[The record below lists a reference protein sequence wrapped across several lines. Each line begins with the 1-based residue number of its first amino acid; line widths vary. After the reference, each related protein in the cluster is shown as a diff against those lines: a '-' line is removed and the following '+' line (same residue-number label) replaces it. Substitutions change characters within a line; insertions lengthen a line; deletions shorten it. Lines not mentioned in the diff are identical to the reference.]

1 MAEFALGLTK
11 TAVEGTLSRVK
22 SAIEEEGKQRA
33 RVQEDLMFI
42 TSEFEMM
49 QAFLSASSA
58 GERASNNLVA
68 WAWVRQLRRLAFDVE
83 DCVEFVVHLDE
94 PSPWDWVQR
103 LASSLPCLARPPLPL
118 DEAVAEIKRLKA
130 RVEEV
135 SQRNTRYNIMAGGG
149 DNGDENKQM
158 IKRPAAGGHTHT
170 SAPGAEAFHVL
181 RDVWKA
187 MGKAHEATVDLKR
200 LIDCQGS
207 ELKVISLWGSP
218 EADVAGEL
226 EWASSFVK
234 NAYVDPEICQ
244 QFKNRACVKLAS
256 PFNPAEFLNNLLTQF
271 TSHHHNR
278 HDDMSELM
286 LQVSQHKYLI
296 ILEQELSSVADW
308 EAIKMYLPDGN
319 NGSRIIVSTKHLAIA
334 RLCTGEPFQV
344 CEFHCFSRDQ
354 YLCAIFPK
362 GCAHRIGMAEFVW
375 QLRRHP
381 GVISLCSHTF
391 RSESQL
397 IDELH
402 EESTGKLRVFDGL
415 KFEYQYYHPDDELN
429 LVEFA
434 MGILE
439 ECYPEDTPE
448 CVFEEMFSG
457 MDDQDKIQSCREFLT
472 QHDYLIYVKLELLK
486 DWDFIRQHLLC
497 ESTRACI
504 VVITG
509 NQSVAKHCVGHQQY
523 LSLNVH
529 DLLNEEEGEHEPDE
543 LVGRE
548 DESDF
553 FRGHSQF
560 ITVSSVWGIAGVGK
574 SAIVRPYYNYIK
586 LNREH
591 YRTYGWVDVAHP
603 FSLMDMC
610 RRLLL
615 DFYSDDLDAKE
626 TAAIG
631 MVEGQDPI
639 QTCCK
644 ILREKKC
651 LLVIDD
657 LRSTHEWDLIKASLL
672 SQAKIGYRIIVIT
685 REESIAR
692 HCTVTIHNKY
702 GILNLKGLE
711 PDMALHLFKKI
722 TLDGKPESE
731 FPPNAEKISKLITS
745 KCGSIPEVIVAIGKI
760 ASLGLGNIEWL
771 EHINVDFMRVL
782 DTPSSSSSLKGLFC
796 WMQSYFDACSDEL
809 KPCIFYMSIFPAE
822 QRIRRRRLLR
832 RWIAEGYS
840 SCGGGGGIAEEKA
853 EKLLADFMKLG
864 IFYKGQISSTT
875 RSCQLNGFFH
885 EYIKSRPMED
895 NLVFELQ
902 GSCGPS
908 SRLTG
913 QHLTISSSWD
923 RDEIVFNSMDLSR
936 LRSLTVFGKWVPFII
951 SCDKMKMLRVL
962 DLEDTSS
969 SSPLESDDTGVVTDD
984 DLEMIGKFLTR
995 LKFLSLRGCMQ
1006 VTHLPDSMGAMR
1018 QLETLDV
1025 RHTSIFELPPA
1036 IITKLHKLQ
1045 YIRAG
1050 NTATRSPLA
1059 PTPPPSPT
1067 LPPLSLTQPEP
1078 VEQVH
1083 GGTSPF
1089 LGAKAAALCVTQQ
1102 ASARINGAW
1111 KSRAHALVESSNS
1124 SSSWWESRKQRR
1136 SRVAANG
1143 GGVEVACAAAK
1154 GIGKLTELHTLGVV
1168 NIAGGRGAL
1177 LLFLKALKKLTQLR
1191 KLGLSGINRKNW
1203 KDLCSAIS
1211 GHLPHLE
1218 SLSLQLLLLEEDGSY
1233 DFACFDDISE
1243 LPKTLKSLKVFYT
1256 GTGGGA
1262 GASPASISA
1271 AWINQFPNLKRFNH
1285 EVRVS
1290 SQDDMNSIR
1299 RRCHKFANLNYSE
1312 NELHVPGFERR
1323 LGIKPS
1329 QQHISFGDH
1338 FAMLVLDSLV
1348 IYCSGISSTVTVGRP
1363 TTVHVKAVSIRC
1375 CSSCGGSSCLRIDG
1389 LERIRY
1395 LKEVFVTGP
1404 CSDGFKEELQKQLN
1418 KHQGKPSL
1426 RLL

>member
-22 SAIEEEGKQRA
+22 SAIEEEGKQRE
-33 RVQEDLMFI
+33 RVQEDLVFI
-42 TSEFEMM
+42 TGEFQMM
-49 QAFLSASSA
+49 QAFLNASSA

-68 WAWVRQLRRLAFDVE
+68 GAWVRQLRDLAFDVE
-83 DCVEFVVHLDE
+83 DCVEFVVSLDK

-130 RVEEV
+130 RVEDV
-135 SQRNTRYNIMAGGG
+135 SQRNTRYNLMAGG
-149 DNGDENKQM
+149 DDHDDDENQHRQM
-158 IKRPAAGGHTHT
+158 LMYPAKVQTA
-170 SAPGAEAFHVL
+170 AEAETFLAL
-181 RDVWKA
+181 RQVWKA
-187 MGKAHEATVDLKR
+187 MGKLHEATGDLKR

-207 ELKVISLWGSP
+207 ELKVITLWGSHQ
-218 EADVAGEL
+218 ADNTGEL
-226 EWASSFVK
+226 GWASIVK
-234 NAYVDPEICQ
+234 KAYIDPEICQ
-244 QFKNRACVKLAS
+244 QFKNRACVKLAY
-256 PFNPAEFLNNLLTQF
+256 PFNPVEFLNNLLTHF
-271 TSHHHNR
+271 TSHRHDR
-278 HDDMSELM
+278 HDDMSKLI
-286 LQVSQHKYLI
+286 LQLSQHKYLI

-319 NGSRIIVSTKHLAIA
+319 NGSRIIVSTKHLGVA
-334 RLCTGEPFQV
+334 RVCTGEPFQV
-344 CEFHCFSRDQ
+344 WELQRFSGDR

-362 GCAHRIGMAEFVW
+362 GCGHRIGLAELVW

-381 GVISLCSHTF
+381 AVISLYF
-391 RSESQL
+391 QNNDDKDQL
-397 IDELH
+397 LYPSKEL
-402 EESTGKLRVFDGL
+402 RIFDGV
-415 KFEYQYYHPDDELN
+415 KFEYQCHPFLGHGLK
-429 LVEFA
+429 LVDLAEE
-434 MGILE
+434 ILLE
-439 ECYPEDTPE
+439 PYPEDK
-448 CVFEEMFSG
+448 FEEMFSG
-457 MDDQDKIQSCREFLT
+457 MDDQHKIESCHEFLT
-472 QHDYLIYVKLELLK
+472 QHDYLIYVELESTA
-486 DWDFIRQHLLC
+486 DWDLIRQHILRD
-497 ESTRACI
+497 STRACI
-504 VVITG
+504 VVITTDP
-509 NQSVAKHCVGHQQY
+509 SVAKHCVGHQHH
-523 LSLNVH
+523 LAFNVE
-529 DLLNEEEGEHEPDE
+529 DLLNKGSSDQQHQSGHADGGRESIVIKEEGEHEPDE

-553 FRGHSQF
+553 FHGLSQLM
-560 ITVSSVWGIAGVGK
+560 TVSSVWGIAGVGK
-574 SAIVRPYYNYIK
+574 SAIVKKYYKYIK
-586 LNREH
+586 LNTQD
-591 YRTYGWVDVAHP
+591 YRMYGWVNVAHP
-603 FSLMDMC
+603 LSLMDMC

-626 TAAIG
+626 TAAVG
-631 MVEGQDPI
+631 LVEGQDPI
-639 QTCCK
+639 QMCCK
-644 ILREKKC
+644 ILHEKKC

-672 SQAKIGYRIIVIT
+672 SQANIGGRTIVIT
-685 REESIAR
+685 REESIAK
-692 HCTVTIHNKY
+692 HCTNAIHTEP

-711 PDMALHLFKKI
+711 PDVALHLFKKI
-722 TLDGKPESE
+722 TLDGKPESK

-760 ASLGLGNIEWL
+760 ASPGLGNIEWL
-771 EHINVDFMRVL
+771 EHINVEFMRVL
-782 DTPSSSSSLKGLFC
+782 DTPSSSSSLRGLFC

-822 QRIRRRRLLR
+822 QSIRRRRLLR

-875 RSCQLNGFFH
+875 RSCKLNGFFY

-895 NLVFELQ
+895 NLVFELE
-902 GSCGPS
+902 GSCGPG

-913 QHLTISSSWD
+913 QHLTITSSWD
-923 RDEIVFNSMDLSR
+923 RDKIVFNSMDVSR
-936 LRSLTVFGKWVPFII
+936 LRSLTVYGKWVPFLI

-969 SSPLESDDTGVVTDD
+969 ALESDGTGVVTDA
-984 DLEMIGKFLTR
+984 DLEMIGKLLTR

-1050 NTATRSPLA
+1050 NTDTTRLTPPPPPTPS
-1059 PTPPPSPT
+1059 PTPPPPSSPQ
-1067 LPPLSLTQPEP
+1067 PQPQPLE
-1078 VEQVH
+1078 EVH

-1089 LGAKAAALCVTQQ
+1089 LGAKAAALCVAPQ
-1102 ASARINGAW
+1102 ASTRLKGACKRW
-1111 KSRAHALVESSNS
+1111 AHALVESRS
-1124 SSSWWESRKQRR
+1124 SSSCWWESRKQR
-1136 SRVAANG
+1136 SCRVAANG
-1143 GGVEVACAAAK
+1143 GGVEVVCAAAK
-1154 GIGKLTELHTLGVV
+1154 GIGMLTELHTLGVV

-1177 LLFLKALKKLTQLR
+1177 LLFLEALKNLTQLR
-1191 KLGLSGINRKNW
+1191 KLGLSGINPKNW

-1218 SLSLQLLLLEEDGSY
+1218 SLSLQLLVLEKQGGSY
-1233 DFACFDDISE
+1233 DFACFDNSFRP
-1243 LPKTLKSLKVFYT
+1243 PKTLKSLKVFYSST
-1256 GTGGGA
+1256 RGGA
-1262 GASPASISA
+1262 GASPASIRP

-1290 SQDDMNSIR
+1290 SQDDMDSIDH
-1299 RRCHKFANLNYSE
+1299 RCLSSSSSRVTCGPREIFA
-1312 NELHVPGFERR
+1312 
-1323 LGIKPS
+1323 
-1329 QQHISFGDH
+1329 
-1338 FAMLVLDSLV
+1338 
-1348 IYCSGISSTVTVGRP
+1348 
-1363 TTVHVKAVSIRC
+1363 KAVSIHC
-1375 CSSCGGSSCLRIDG
+1375 CSSCGGSSCLQIDG
-1389 LERIRY
+1389 LESILY

-1404 CSDGFKEELQKQLN
+1404 CSDGFKEELQRQLG
-1418 KHQGKPSL
+1418 KHQGKPTL